1 MAKQSLI
8 QDSINKRLEEERYV
22 IPKEKKKRKQINLQM
37 IVMTSIILGLIISVI
52 RLIPYFIK

>member
-22 IPKEKKKRKQINLQM
+22 IPKEKKKRKQINLQI

-52 RLIPYFIK
+52 RLIPHFIK